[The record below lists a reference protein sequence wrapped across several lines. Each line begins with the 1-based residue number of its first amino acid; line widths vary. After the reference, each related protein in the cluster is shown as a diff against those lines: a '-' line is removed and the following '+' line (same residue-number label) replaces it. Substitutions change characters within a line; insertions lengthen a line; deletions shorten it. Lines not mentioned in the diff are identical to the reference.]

1 MEQKKMDRINEL
13 ARLKKERPLTEA
25 ELQEQ
30 VALRAEYIA
39 EWRASTMAVLDNTFI
54 QQPDGTKVPL
64 RKKQ

>member
-1 MEQKKMDRINEL
+1 MEQKKMDRINQL
-13 ARLKKERPLTEA
+13 AKLKKERPLTQE

-30 VALRAEYIA
+30 AQLRAEYIA

-64 RKKQ
+64 RKKK

>member
-13 ARLKKERPLTEA
+13 ARLKKERALTEA

-30 VALRAEYIA
+30 AALRAEYIA

>member
-1 MEQKKMDRINEL
+1 MEQKKMDRINQL
-13 ARLKKERPLTEA
+13 AKLKKERPLTQE

-30 VALRAEYIA
+30 AQLRAEYIA

>member
-13 ARLKKERPLTEA
+13 ARLKKERALTEA

-30 VALRAEYIA
+30 AVLRAEYIA

>member
-1 MEQKKMDRINEL
+1 MEQKKMDRINQL
-13 ARLKKERPLTEA
+13 AKLKKERPLTEE

-30 VALRAEYIA
+30 AQLRAEYIA